1 MKILLDPGHTA
12 GYNKYPSPVAGTSEG
27 TQMYILTS
35 YLAMLLKSKGYD
47 VELTRNSTED
57 PDLLAR
63 GRKAEGADLFISLHS
78 NACDT
83 TTVDR
88 VVVIPTITNK
98 DHDFR
103 RFCQDIGDTVKK
115 TIGITGTT
123 QIYERTYIDG
133 GVTKDYYGVVRN
145 AVAYGHC
152 MKSLIIE
159 HGFHTNPAVAK
170 WLSYSTNLLKLARAE
185 ADMIAQYLP
194 LPAPVKTDKTFYGY
208 DLKANVTVEMLADI
222 LNKVKGVL

>member
-1 MKILLDPGHTA
+1 MKIILDPGHTF
-12 GYNKYPSPVAGTSEG
+12 GYNKYPAPLTGTSEG
-27 TQMYILTS
+27 TQMYILAC
-35 YLAMLLKSKGYD
+35 YLGMTLKSKGYD
-47 VELTRNSTED
+47 VELTRNSAED
-57 PDLLAR
+57 PDLLTR
-63 GRKAEGADLFISLHS
+63 GKKAEGGELFISLHS

-98 DHDFR
+98 AQDFR

-115 TIGITGTT
+115 TIGITGNT

-152 MKSLIIE
+152 MKSLIVE

-170 WLSYSTNLLKLARAE
+170 WLSSSTNLLKLAKAE
-185 ADMIAQYLP
+185 ADIISQYLP

-222 LNKVKGVL
+222 LNKMKDVL